1 MINQNEL
8 EKYAAIYSV
17 ERLKAFIYSEQDTID
32 DVKVRY
38 NHNVKISQALYPE
51 LCTLE
56 VVLRNAINTTI
67 KSKISETWLEDEIKN
82 NTLLKK
88 MITNF

>member
-67 KSKISETWLEDEIKN
+67 KSKISETWLEDLENQRVK
-82 NTLLKK
+82 
-88 MITNF
+88 TNLTI

>member
-32 DVKVRY
+32 DVKIRY

-51 LCTLE
+51 L
-56 VVLRNAINTTI
+56 
-67 KSKISETWLEDEIKN
+67 
-82 NTLLKK
+82 
-88 MITNF
+88 

>member
-1 MINQNEL
+1 MVNLNEL
-8 EKYAAIYSV
+8 EKFTTIYSV
-17 ERLKAFIYSEQDTID
+17 ERLKTFIYSKYDTID
-32 DVKVRY
+32 DIKIRY

-67 KSKISETWLEDEIKN
+67 KNKISETWLED
-82 NTLLKK
+82 
-88 MITNF
+88 

>member
-1 MINQNEL
+1 MQ
-8 EKYAAIYSV
+8 IY
-17 ERLKAFIYSEQDTID
+17 

-88 MITNF
+88 DDYKLLMNAYEITKKECESDRKSTRLNSSHTS

>member
-67 KSKISETWLEDEIKN
+67 KSKISEIPSAISL
-82 NTLLKK
+82 
-88 MITNF
+88 